1 MNSISLLG
9 YHFYTGLVDNFKE
22 SSIKDLVSQERHA
35 AKKQMVITRN
45 LIRYFAKMGY
55 TRSYKAYKAAVDLDY
70 VEGLLNNGAL
80 INATDTYGQTILHE
94 VSP

>member
-9 YHFYTGLVDNFKE
+9 YHYYTGLLDNFDE

-35 AKKQMVITRN
+35 AKNQMVITNNRY
-45 LIRYFAKMGY
+45 LIQYFAKIGKDY
-55 TRSYKAYKAAVDLDY
+55 SHTVTINLDY

-80 INATDTYGQTILHE
+80 IYATDTYGQTILHE